1 MEIII
6 HRINKINELKEIPKM
21 FGCEIDIRTNGSNL
35 ILNHEPFGKGDFL
48 TDYLDNFN
56 NGTLVLNIKESGIEN
71 YVLKEVRQRN
81 IKSYF
86 LLDIEFPYMYKAS
99 LNGEKNMAIRFS
111 EKEAIENLR
120 FFKNKINWVWIDTI
134 SKFPIKKNIV
144 QELSEYKSCLVCPE
158 RWGRPMDIE
167 VYKKK
172 IINLEIKIDAVMTS
186 KKFYKKWI

>member
-158 RWGRPMDIE
+158 TVSYTHLRAHE
-167 VYKKK
+167 T
-172 IINLEIKIDAVMTS
+172 AS
-186 KKFYKKWI
+186 